1 MSVSLG
7 ILGQPR
13 VTVTVPSEQ
22 CDSIQTMRA
31 ATRRFASQGARVVTL
46 VPRRDGEGWKK
57 QKGTE

>member
-13 VTVTVPSEQ
+13 VTVTVPSEPYH
-22 CDSIQTMRA
+22 DSAQTMRA
-31 ATRRFASQGARVVTL
+31 AVRRFASQGARVVTL

-57 QKGTE
+57 ENE